1 MNDLCKLEEE
11 RLKEQNPQGFRFDP
25 TDRELVKYY
34 LKPRVLNK
42 PLPEL
47 SFMEVDL
54 YNQNPDTLAGSYS
67 LKIPFLFLVFCW
79 LFWIEWKIITFNAL
93 VWYIYIYIFIYIIGL
108 KSNERVK
115 GYDILC
121 SNYWIKLVISYV
133 TLHNPLLLLLKL
145 LRVW

>member
-1 MNDLCKLEEE
+1 MDDCVLCKIYNTNNRKSSEQDEDHPVVVCDINPTTQLPQALNKQIISPSLSLEGREAIMNDLCKLEEE
-11 RLKEQNPQGFRFDP
+11 QLKEQNPPGFRFDP

-67 LKIPFLFLVFCW
+67 
-79 LFWIEWKIITFNAL
+79 
-93 VWYIYIYIFIYIIGL
+93 
-108 KSNERVK
+108 
-115 GYDILC
+115 
-121 SNYWIKLVISYV
+121 
-133 TLHNPLLLLLKL
+133 
-145 LRVW
+145 